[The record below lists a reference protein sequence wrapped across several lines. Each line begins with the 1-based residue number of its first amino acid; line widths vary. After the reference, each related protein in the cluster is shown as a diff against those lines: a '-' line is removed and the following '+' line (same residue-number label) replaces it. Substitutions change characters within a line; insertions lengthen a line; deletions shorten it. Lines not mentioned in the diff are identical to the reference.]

1 MCIWVLRILFIGAV
15 RKQCLQN
22 SSWRWDTNPEADD
35 EGIDIPGTVDLG
47 VAQRERIQH
56 GDVSSQR
63 LCLKNIL
70 YALSYSNMMDEDVSP
85 NGQGA

>member
-1 MCIWVLRILFIGAV
+1 MSIWVLQILFIGAV

-22 SSWRWDTNPEADD
+22 SNWRWDTNPEADD

-63 LCLKNIL
+63 LCLNDIY
-70 YALSYSNMMDEDVSP
+70 YALSTSIMMDEDVCP